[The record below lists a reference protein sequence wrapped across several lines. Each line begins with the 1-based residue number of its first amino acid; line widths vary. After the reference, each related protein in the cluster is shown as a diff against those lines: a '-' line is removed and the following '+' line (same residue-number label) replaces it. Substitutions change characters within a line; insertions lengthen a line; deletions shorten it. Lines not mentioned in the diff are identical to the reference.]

1 MLDGVTLDQF
11 RTFIA
16 AVDEG
21 SFSAAGRRL
30 GRAQSVV
37 SQTLANMEGQ
47 LGIQLFDRG
56 GRIPVL
62 TEAGRALLPDARAVA
77 GNIDAFKARAR
88 RLAGGLEAELSV
100 VVDVMLPTP
109 ILTQAVAEFSLRFP
123 DVPLRLYVEALGAVL
138 QLVLDGTCAFGIVG
152 TLPDIPDSVVREYL
166 MEVQVVPVASPS
178 HPLRHHPAP
187 LTITDLSQHVQLVLT
202 DRSSLS
208 QGTDIGVVSTK
219 PWRLADLGA
228 KHAFLKAG
236 MGWGGMP
243 LHLVQADIEAGALVI
258 LDVVEMPK
266 RGAWVPLSAAFQA
279 DAPPGPAG
287 RWLIERIK
295 AQAEK
300 D

>member
-16 AVDEG
+16 AADEG
-21 SFSAAGRRL
+21 SFSAAARRL

-47 LGIQLFDRG
+47 LGIRLFDRS

-109 ILTQAVAEFSLRFP
+109 VLTHAVAEFSARFP

-152 TLPDIPDSVVREYL
+152 TLPDVPDSVVRERL
-166 MEVQVVPVASPS
+166 MEVQIVPVASPS
-178 HPLRHHPAP
+178 HPLSARPVP
-187 LTITDLSQHVQLVLT
+187 LTIDELSGHIQLVLT

-208 QGTDIGVVSTK
+208 SGTEIGVVSTK

-243 LHLVQADIEAGALVI
+243 LHLVQADIDSGALGI
-258 LDVVEMPK
+258 LDVVEMPR
-266 RGAWVPLSAAFQA
+266 RGAWVPLSAVFKA

-295 AQAEK
+295 ARAEK
-300 D
+300 E

>member
-11 RTFIA
+11 RTFVA
-16 AVDEG
+16 AADEG

-47 LGIQLFDRG
+47 LGVKLFDRS
-56 GRIPVL
+56 GRVPVL
-62 TEAGRALLPDARAVA
+62 TEAGRALLPYARVVA
-77 GNIDAFKARAR
+77 GNVDAFKARAR
-88 RLAGGLEAELSV
+88 GLAEGLEAELSV
-100 VVDVMLPTP
+100 VVDVMLPTSV
-109 ILTQAVAEFSLRFP
+109 LTHAVAEFSIQFP
-123 DVPLRLYVEALGAVL
+123 DVPLRIYVEALGAVL
-138 QLVLDGTCAFGIVG
+138 QLVLDETCAFGIVG
-152 TLPDIPDSVVREYL
+152 TLPDVPNRVLREHL

-178 HPLRHHPAP
+178 HPLRCLPAP

-202 DRSSLS
+202 DRSNLS
-208 QGTDIGVVSTK
+208 RGMEIGVVAAK

-243 LHLVQADIEAGALVI
+243 LHIVQADIDSGALVI
-258 LDVVEMPK
+258 LDVIEMPK
-266 RGAWVPLSAAFQA
+266 RGAWVPLSAAFKV

-295 AQAEK
+295 AQAGK
-300 D
+300 H